1 MKKVLG
7 MFALAAVIALP
18 SMSYAATYAYVNASG
33 EVAAI
38 NADTAAQ
45 ALATAPNMDIHSGVL
60 LLTNPNDGIIG
71 DTVVR

>member
-18 SMSYAATYAYVNASG
+18 SMSYAATYAYVNSSG
-33 EVAAI
+33 EVAAVT
-38 NADTAAQ
+38 ADTAAQ
-45 ALATAPNMDIHSGVL
+45 ALATAPNMDIHSGVML
-60 LLTNPNDGIIG
+60 LSNPNDGIIG